1 MRYAQAL
8 PVFLFAI
15 AVASSAPAADLG
27 RANGSVTID
36 GKPIALQYAYAV
48 DHQKNQL
55 SNKSNETKVVLTDK
69 PLPDGTKLSNIDET
83 FPDGI
88 NGVVVSLA
96 PNDSV
101 SHVFVQH
108 PAGSY
113 DAGYFEGVQDYH
125 FKRVKGDR
133 GTIGGTLSSKKIT
146 TNTMS
151 FFFDAEFLSQVQ

>member
-8 PVFLFAI
+8 PVLLFAI
-15 AVASSAPAADLG
+15 ASSAFAADLG

-36 GKPIALQYAYAV
+36 GKPIVLQYAYAV

-55 SNKSNETKVVLTDK
+55 SNKSNEKKVVLTAK
-69 PLPDGTKLSNIDET
+69 PLPDGTKLANIDES

-88 NGVVVSLA
+88 NGVVISLA

-113 DAGYFEGVQDYH
+113 
-125 FKRVKGDR
+125 
-133 GTIGGTLSSKKIT
+133 
-146 TNTMS
+146 
-151 FFFDAEFLSQVQ
+151 

>member
-1 MRYAQAL
+1 MRYARAL
-8 PVFLFAI
+8 PVLLFAI
-15 AVASSAPAADLG
+15 ASSAFAADLG
-27 RANGSVTID
+27 RASGSVTID
-36 GKPIALQYAYAV
+36 GKPIVLQYAYAV

-69 PLPDGTKLSNIDET
+69 PLPDGTKLSNIDES

-125 FKRVKGDR
+125 FKRAKGDR